1 MTIPILNELPESFD
15 ASVYDS
21 IPYSAQTLFD
31 ESSPEL
37 ENLGREAIRLAL
49 EKKLGKPVVSRSVL
63 NKRFG
68 LRNLGF
74 TSDDLLKGKVLVR

>member
-49 EKKLGKPVVSRSVL
+49 EKKLGKPVSRSVL

>member
-1 MTIPILNELPESFD
+1 MTIPTTIEFPASFNPE
-15 ASVYDS
+15 AYDS
-21 IPYSAQTLFD
+21 IHYSAQTLFD